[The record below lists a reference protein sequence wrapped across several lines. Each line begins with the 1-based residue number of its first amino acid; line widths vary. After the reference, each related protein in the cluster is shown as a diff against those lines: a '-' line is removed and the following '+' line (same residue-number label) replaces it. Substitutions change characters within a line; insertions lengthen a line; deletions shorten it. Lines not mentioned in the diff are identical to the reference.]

1 MSIADSASA
10 NGLLSTPLVFPAPLA
25 GALAALILVM
35 VVMLMRRSDS
45 AIVPRLLVLVSVIAV
60 CILVTTAILDRL
72 EMSERT
78 AEQRALLQRDVQLSV
93 SAITSGS
100 LACLDGVAGEQVE
113 NACEQAVFADA
124 QSTAKAVAYVSAR
137 LSLLSD
143 VAATARGDRD
153 FLAAFT
159 TGRRAIE
166 LDRYGIAAHVL
177 SVRDGCTA
185 ERCAALA
192 MFEDAAALK
201 GNLKVR
207 AFDSYVARYASAW
220 DKRQPVADKEPQTS
234 SVTPA
239 PVANAAE
246 PPSVAHPLDPKYD
259 FPSSAS
265 IPAVSIMNAEP
276 PPPKEPK
283 EPKEQTGT
291 ATAHPPGEKP
301 TASAPVPPKR
311 PQAQAATPPAAPAT
325 R

>member
-10 NGLLSTPLVFPAPLA
+10 NGLLSTPLVLPAPLA
-25 GALAALILVM
+25 GALAALVLVM
-35 VVMLMRRSDS
+35 VLMLVRRSD
-45 AIVPRLLVLVSVIAV
+45 AIVPRLLILVSAIAV
-60 CILVTTAILDRL
+60 CILVTTAIFDRL
-72 EMSERT
+72 EMSDRT
-78 AEQRALLQRDVQLSV
+78 REQRALLQREAQLSV

-113 NACEQAVFADA
+113 NSCEQSVFADA
-124 QSTAKAVAYVSAR
+124 QSTARAVAYVSAR
-137 LSLLSD
+137 LSLLAD

-153 FLAAFT
+153 FLAAFAAV
-159 TGRRAIE
+159 RRAIE

-192 MFEDAAALK
+192 MFEDSAALK
-201 GNLKVR
+201 ANLKVG
-207 AFDSYVARYASAW
+207 AFDTYVNRYASAW
-220 DKRQPVADKEPQTS
+220 SKPGAVSDKEPQTS

-259 FPSSAS
+259 FPSAAS

-283 EPKEQTGT
+283 EQTGT
-291 ATAHPPGEKP
+291 ATAHPAGEKP
-301 TASAPVPPKR
+301 AASVAPVPPKR
-311 PQAQAATPPAAPAT
+311 PQTQAATPPPAAA

>member
-1 MSIADSASA
+1 
-10 NGLLSTPLVFPAPLA
+10 
-25 GALAALILVM
+25 
-35 VVMLMRRSDS
+35 
-45 AIVPRLLVLVSVIAV
+45 
-60 CILVTTAILDRL
+60 VTTAIFDRL
-72 EMSERT
+72 EMSDRT
-78 AEQRALLQRDVQLSV
+78 AEQRALLQREAQLSV

-113 NACEQAVFADA
+113 NSCEQSVFADA

-137 LSLLSD
+137 LSLLAD

-153 FLAAFT
+153 FLAAFAT
-159 TGRRAIE
+159 VRRAIE

-177 SVRDGCTA
+177 SVRDGCSA

-192 MFEDAAALK
+192 MFEDRAALK
-201 GNLKVR
+201 ANLRVR
-207 AFDSYVARYASAW
+207 AFDTYVDRYASAW
-220 DKRQPVADKEPQTS
+220 GKPGAVSDKESQTS

-259 FPSSAS
+259 FPSAAS

-283 EPKEQTGT
+283 EQTGT
-291 ATAHPPGEKP
+291 AAAHPAGEKP
-301 TASAPVPPKR
+301 AASAPVPPKR
-311 PQAQAATPPAAPAT
+311 PQTQAATPPPAAA

>member
-1 MSIADSASA
+1 MSIADSAST
-10 NGLLSTPLVFPAPLA
+10 NGLLSTPLVLPAPLA
-25 GALAALILVM
+25 GALAALVLVM
-35 VVMLMRRSDS
+35 VLMLVRRSD
-45 AIVPRLLVLVSVIAV
+45 AIVPRLLILVSAIAV
-60 CILVTTAILDRL
+60 CILVTTAIFDRL
-72 EMSERT
+72 EMSDRT
-78 AEQRALLQRDVQLSV
+78 REQRALLQREAQLSV

-113 NACEQAVFADA
+113 NSCEQSVFADA
-124 QSTAKAVAYVSAR
+124 QSTARAVAYVSAR
-137 LSLLSD
+137 LSLLAD

-153 FLAAFT
+153 FLAAFAPV
-159 TGRRAIE
+159 RRAIE

-192 MFEDAAALK
+192 MFEDSAALK
-201 GNLKVR
+201 ANLKVG
-207 AFDSYVARYASAW
+207 AFDTYVSRYASAW
-220 DKRQPVADKEPQTS
+220 SKPGAVSDKEPQTS

-259 FPSSAS
+259 FPSAAS

-283 EPKEQTGT
+283 EQTGT
-291 ATAHPPGEKP
+291 ATAHPAGEKP
-301 TASAPVPPKR
+301 AASVAPVPPKR
-311 PQAQAATPPAAPAT
+311 PQTQAATPPPAAA